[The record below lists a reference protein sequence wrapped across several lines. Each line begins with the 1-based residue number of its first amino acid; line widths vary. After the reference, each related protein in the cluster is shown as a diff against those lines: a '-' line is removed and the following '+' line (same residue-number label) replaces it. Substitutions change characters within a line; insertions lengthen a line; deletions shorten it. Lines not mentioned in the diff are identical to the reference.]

1 MLSLANRI
9 HVRRLNVTCSLQKR
23 LTKKYKIL
31 NQIERC
37 DQIINKKHKQALDI
51 CNQKLDINVQ
61 PLCRHTWEIIESTTM
76 IKTRLVNELIILDD
90 ELKDYD
96 INEL

>member
-1 MLSLANRI
+1 MLSLTNRI
-9 HVRRLNVTCSLQKR
+9 HVRKLNVTCSLQKR

-37 DQIINKKHKQALDI
+37 DKIINKKHKQALVI
-51 CNQKLDINVQ
+51 CNQKLDIDVQ
-61 PLCRHTWEIIESTTM
+61 PLCRHTWEIIENTTI
-76 IKTRLVNELIILDD
+76 IKSKLVNELICLDN
-90 ELKDYD
+90 ELKNYD